1 MFRFSAKFQ
10 QAWHR
15 TFILAVTALVM
26 IFVWSFFRM
35 PDAVLAVVVFAFLSA
50 VRLSSFASQE
60 KRLRVLA
67 SLIAGTASL
76 QYIISATDHLLFLN
90 VLLPALAGGIVLK
103 VMAPASAYQVL
114 LTGFLTYS
122 ASTGAYAATERF
134 FDILLAGLVAWGVSS
149 FAATEGL
156 QTAPEAPEKMLPT
169 GKIVIETFTIF
180 CAALLYRFLSMP
192 QGIWIVLTVIFIYM
206 VQSPAERTVFLVK
219 QRIFSVP
226 AGIMLG
232 GLYSAA
238 VVMLDYRLAYL
249 TLLFGATGFFMLYY
263 RHDFFWFS
271 LFFMFAFTVCAD
283 WMSGALRDF
292 HFMQFLFAR
301 SLATAIGAAL
311 LLVIEKAA
319 EKIPERIIAS

>member
-1 MFRFSAKFQ
+1 MFRVSAKFQ

-50 VRLSSFASQE
+50 VRISDFASTE
-60 KRLRVLA
+60 KRLQVLV
-67 SLIAGTASL
+67 SLIAGTSAL
-76 QYIISATDHLLFLN
+76 QYIISATDHLAFLN
-90 VLLPALAGGIVLK
+90 VLLPALTGGVVLK
-103 VMAPASAYQVL
+103 TMEPASAYQVL

-122 ASTGAYAATERF
+122 ASSGAYAAAERF
-134 FDILLAGLVAWGVSS
+134 FDILLAGLVAWLVSS
-149 FAATEGL
+149 FAGIKDL
-156 QTAPEAPEKMLPT
+156 QNEPEKPEKTLPT
-169 GKIVIETFTIF
+169 GKVLIETFTIF
-180 CAALLYRFLSMP
+180 CAAFLYRFLSMP

-206 VQSPAERTVFLVK
+206 VQSPEERTVFLVK

-232 GLYSAA
+232 GLFSGA
-238 VVMLDYRLAYL
+238 VVMLDYRLAYSS
-249 TLLFGATGFFMLYY
+249 LLFGATGFFMLYY

-283 WMSGALRDF
+283 WMSGTLRDF

-301 SLATAIGAAL
+301 SLATLIGAAL
-311 LLVIEKAA
+311 LLIIEKAA
-319 EKIPERIIAS
+319 GKIPGRIPAS